1 MVFNAFFLGG
11 LLLVGLLLSSLGV
24 PFEDVVLTLVALPLL
39 VLFGLLA
46 VMQVHE
52 NRIKKKFADEAPRRS
67 RRSRWYHQRP
77 YRWALG
83 LLAFG
88 AVPALVIHLMGDTT
102 APAAVTLAAVANTAT
117 ATATAPP
124 PTPIARAAAEPSQ
137 ALAAPASVTTTTQAD
152 ARAAVQAAVQAWAKA
167 WSAGQ
172 ADLYLSMYSAAFKPA
187 GKQTR
192 PQWERTRRERV
203 TPAQQIRI
211 DLDDLAVDLAGD
223 TQAEVRFVQR
233 YTAKHLQDRSHKQ
246 LHLVL
251 ENGHWKIA
259 SETVLVTL
267 APEASAP

>member
-1 MVFNAFFLGG
+1 
-11 LLLVGLLLSSLGV
+11 VGLLLSSMGV

-39 VLFGLLA
+39 LLFVLLA

-52 NRIKKKFADEAPRRS
+52 NRMQKRFADEAPRRS
-67 RRSRWYHQRP
+67 RRARWYHQRP

-83 LLAFG
+83 LLALG
-88 AVPALVIHLMGDTT
+88 AVPALVMHLTGDTT

-117 ATATAPP
+117 ATPAAPP
-124 PTPIARAAAEPSQ
+124 PPPVARATADPMRTPET
-137 ALAAPASVTTTTQAD
+137 PATTTTTTTTTQPAQV
-152 ARAAVQAAVQAWAKA
+152 RAAVQAAVQAWAKA

-172 ADLYLSMYSAAFKPA
+172 ADLYLSMYSTVFKPA

-211 DLDDLAVDLAGD
+211 DLDDLAMDLAGD
-223 TQAEVRFVQR
+223 TQADVRFVQR
-233 YTAKHLQDRSHKQ
+233 YAAKHFQDRSYKQ

-251 ENGHWKIA
+251 ENGQWKIA
-259 SETVLVTL
+259 SETVLATL

>member
-1 MVFNAFFLGG
+1 MVFNAFFLWG
-11 LLLVGLLLSSLGV
+11 LLLVGLLLSSMGV

-39 VLFGLLA
+39 LLFVLLA

-52 NRIKKKFADEAPRRS
+52 NRIQKRFADETPRRS

-83 LLAFG
+83 LLALG
-88 AVPALVIHLMGDTT
+88 AVPALVMHLAGNT
-102 APAAVTLAAVANTAT
+102 AAPEALTLAAVANTAT
-117 ATATAPP
+117 ATPAAPP
-124 PTPIARAAAEPSQ
+124 PPPVARAAADP
-137 ALAAPASVTTTTQAD
+137 ARTPAAPATTTQPAQV
-152 ARAAVQAAVQAWAKA
+152 RAAVQAAVQAWAKA

-192 PQWERTRRERV
+192 SQWERTRRERV

-211 DLDDLAVDLAGD
+211 DLDDLAMDLAGE
-223 TQAEVRFVQR
+223 TQADVRFVQR
-233 YTAKHLQDRSHKQ
+233 YAAKHFQDRSYKQ

-251 ENGHWKIA
+251 ENGHWNIV
-259 SETVLVTL
+259 SETVLATL
-267 APEASAP
+267 APEASAS

>member
-1 MVFNAFFLGG
+1 MVFNAFFLWG
-11 LLLVGLLLSSLGV
+11 LLLVGLLLSSMGV

-39 VLFGLLA
+39 LLFVLLA

-52 NRIKKKFADEAPRRS
+52 NRMQKRFADEAPRRS
-67 RRSRWYHQRP
+67 RRARWYHQRP

-83 LLAFG
+83 LLALG
-88 AVPALVIHLMGDTT
+88 AVPALVMHLTGDTT

-117 ATATAPP
+117 ATPAAPP
-124 PTPIARAAAEPSQ
+124 PPPVARAAADP
-137 ALAAPASVTTTTQAD
+137 ARTPAAPATTTQPAQV
-152 ARAAVQAAVQAWAKA
+152 RAAVQAAVQAWAKA

-211 DLDDLAVDLAGD
+211 DLDDLAMDLAGD
-223 TQAEVRFVQR
+223 TQADVRFVQR
-233 YTAKHLQDRSHKQ
+233 YAAKHFQDRSYKQ

-251 ENGHWKIA
+251 ENGQWKIA
-259 SETVLVTL
+259 SETVLATL